1 MKRWIGCLLA
11 LLLMV
16 SLSTVAWCDEQDVIV
31 NADPGY
37 EIVDV
42 TVGETYDETYGTLET
57 VTIIWAPAEPNL
69 DTAAIVLLGAS
80 VVFLA
85 AMVRLRRK
93 R

>member
-1 MKRWIGCLLA
+1 MKRWMGCLLA

-16 SLSTVAWCDEQDVIV
+16 SLSTVAWCDESDVIV
-31 NADPGY
+31 EAGPGY

-42 TVGETYDETYGTLET
+42 TVGETYDETYGQLET

-69 DTAAIVLLGAS
+69 DTAAVVLLGAS

-85 AMVRLRRK
+85 ATAWLRRK

>member
-1 MKRWIGCLLA
+1 
-11 LLLMV
+11 MV
-16 SLSTVAWCDEQDVIV
+16 SLSTVAWCDEQNVIV
-31 NADPGY
+31 EAGPGY

-57 VTIIWAPAEPNL
+57 VTIIWAPAEPVV
-69 DTAAIVLLGAS
+69 DTAAVVFLGAS

-85 AMVRLRRK
+85 AMVWLQRK